1 VRKASKKTNW
11 LELTTGGDDMKG
23 KALIVLAGILVM
35 LAALGAKAYAEEML
49 GGEPKEFHVAII
61 SVGKHSFILPS
72 AIIVDDKAKRQP
84 MELIVSNDT
93 KEKHGFAIDKTIKI
107 TVTALDSLGGSEQSA
122 YRIYDPVHYHTVG
135 GQLYIRR

>member
-1 VRKASKKTNW
+1 
-11 LELTTGGDDMKG
+11 MKG

-93 KEKHGFAIDKTIKI
+93 KEKHGFAIDKLMVKEVLKPGETKTIKI